1 NSMLRRPAPS
11 AGAQRV
17 EGSDS
22 DVARFLPAR
31 LTAIG
36 GGSEGNPG
44 AAVVATLRSRAIP
57 KGCHIHGECS
67 RSARIEFQQP
77 AVERHLELPAAY
89 ASHKAVERGGVVR

>member
-1 NSMLRRPAPS
+1 
-11 AGAQRV
+11 
-17 EGSDS
+17 
-22 DVARFLPAR
+22 ARFLPAR

-89 ASHKAVERGGVVR
+89 ASHKAVERGGVVRWGNIAERHGGGRMETHHPYLAV